1 MNQHHSDSDMFDSSQ
16 IDSRQQEKQK
26 QENKHR
32 KDEEIVHKKLDGI
45 NRPST

>member
-1 MNQHHSDSDMFDSSQ
+1 MTQHDSSTFDPSK
-16 IDSRQQEKQK
+16 IDSEQQEKQK

-32 KDEEIVHKKLDGI
+32 KDEPIVHKKLDGI